1 MNHKPGNRLI
11 LLGLLLIAAA
21 LVLTGRNLWQA
32 QRADRAAAQA
42 LAQLEQQLP
51 APEPE
56 PALPGVELEI
66 PDYLLDPNMDM
77 PVQTINGQDYIGVLN
92 FPTLSL
98 QLPVI
103 SQWSY
108 PRLALAPCR
117 YAGSAYT
124 GGLIVAGHNYTAHF
138 GRLNRLHTGD
148 PVTFT
153 DVDGNLFR
161 YEVAELTILAPT
173 AIEEMTSGSWDLTL
187 FTCTL
192 GGQSRLTIR
201 CLRSA

>member
-56 PALPGVELEI
+56 PDLPGAELEI

-173 AIEEMTSGSWDLTL
+173 AIEEMTSGGWDLTL

-201 CLRSA
+201 CQLSA

>member
-56 PALPGVELEI
+56 PVLPGAELEI

-108 PRLALAPCR
+108 PRLNLAPCR

-173 AIEEMTSGSWDLTL
+173 AIEEMTSGGWDLTL

-201 CLRSA
+201 CQRSA

>member
-56 PALPGVELEI
+56 PVLPGAELEI

-108 PRLALAPCR
+108 PRLDLAPCR

-173 AIEEMTSGSWDLTL
+173 AIEEMTSGGWDLTL

-201 CLRSA
+201 CQRSA